1 MEVEE
6 VEDENNY
13 IFSNSEFIDKIL
25 TLRIKK
31 NINIL
36 VVGKVLKFFVSN
48 SLNILKFIV
57 NQLFVGIK

>member
-36 VVGKVLKFFVSN
+36 VVGKVLKYFVSN

-57 NQLFVGIK
+57 N

>member
-25 TLRIKK
+25 MLRIKK

-36 VVGKVLKFFVSN
+36 VVGKVSKFFVSN

-57 NQLFVGIK
+57 N

>member
-13 IFSNSEFIDKIL
+13 IFSNSEFIDKIM

-36 VVGKVLKFFVSN
+36 VVGKVLKYFVSN

-57 NQLFVGIK
+57 N

>member
-31 NINIL
+31 NKNIL

-57 NQLFVGIK
+57 N

>member
-57 NQLFVGIK
+57 N

>member
-25 TLRIKK
+25 MLRIKK

-57 NQLFVGIK
+57 N

>member
-48 SLNILKFIV
+48 SLNILKFRV
-57 NQLFVGIK
+57 N

>member
-36 VVGKVLKFFVSN
+36 VGKVLKFFVSN

-57 NQLFVGIK
+57 N